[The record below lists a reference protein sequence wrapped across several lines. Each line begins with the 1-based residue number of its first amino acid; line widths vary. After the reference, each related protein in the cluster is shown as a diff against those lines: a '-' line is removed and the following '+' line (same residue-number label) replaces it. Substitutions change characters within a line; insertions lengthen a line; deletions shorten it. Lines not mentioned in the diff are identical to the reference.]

1 MALLYYEVQ
10 LNYFQC
16 IKQRTKVN
24 YRTPF
29 PNGFA
34 ILRSTTDL
42 VSVHKVENRSTIS
55 KRPCRVT
62 ECDYFVPYI
71 KQHILE
77 YIAATHNISK
87 DRSLIKKYFFR
98 TDPHFFK
105 VQHIAP
111 DCPCIGGT
119 TPTRGQT
126 PRYFQYEQRCGIV
139 KIYKTCPYKST
150 FQKISYLGVD

>member
-1 MALLYYEVQ
+1 MALPYYGVQ
-10 LNYFQC
+10 LNQFQC

-24 YRTPF
+24 CRTPF

-62 ECDYFVPYI
+62 ECDYFVPDI

-77 YIAATHNISK
+77 YITTTHNMSK
-87 DRSLIKKYFFR
+87 DRSLIKKYFSEQ
-98 TDPHFFK
+98 T
-105 VQHIAP
+105 HISLKSN
-111 DCPCIGGT
+111 T
-119 TPTRGQT
+119 LLQT
-126 PRYFQYEQRCGIV
+126 VHVLVGPPQPEARLQDTSNMSKDVESLRFY
-139 KIYKTCPYKST
+139 
-150 FQKISYLGVD
+150 